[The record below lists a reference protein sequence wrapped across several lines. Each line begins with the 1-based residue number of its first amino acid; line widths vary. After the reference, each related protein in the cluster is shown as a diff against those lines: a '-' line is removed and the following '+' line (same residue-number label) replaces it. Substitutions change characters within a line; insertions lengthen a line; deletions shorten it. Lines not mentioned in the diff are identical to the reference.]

1 MRTTRTVKK
10 GLKLKTLSKLKAEA
24 WKLLSEI
31 VRRTNADKFG
41 RCRCV
46 TCGVVSE
53 WKAMH
58 AGHAIG
64 GRKASTLF
72 DEDIIYPQCPTC
84 NIWKGGAYGEF
95 AAFLI
100 RKHSL
105 LWYEQKQEASRKV
118 VKLTRMEVEDKIIS
132 YTRRL
137 EIIRGE
143 QH

>member
-1 MRTTRTVKK
+1 
-10 GLKLKTLSKLKAEA
+10 
-24 WKLLSEI
+24 
-31 VRRTNADKFG
+31 
-41 RCRCV
+41 
-46 TCGVVSE
+46 
-53 WKAMH
+53 MH

-72 DEDIIYPQCPTC
+72 DEDIIYPQCQIC
-84 NIWKGGAYGEF
+84 NIWRAGSYGEF

-100 RKHSL
+100 KKHSL